1 MSPDTVWVK
10 FGMGTPVKIAISS
23 CIDVADVI
31 RATNEQL
38 ELQDRL
44 DQLYFLVQEG
54 HSWKLQRPGMTL
66 INLLQ
71 KYPQAGQSD
80 SNCIMIRKIATA
92 SNHREEH
99 YDFGRD
105 MFDSGLEQERE
116 DKDLLIK
123 SLNSAV
129 EVALKFLYGIFG
141 VFRRATVDLHWSTMA
156 YVVVHLD
163 DLRKFNLYSQN
174 GLCIALLFSLY
185 CWLDSKPADFARK
198 HFTSSQSNME
208 RGRYM
213 TLLTS
218 SFAHVDLDH
227 LICNV
232 ISLVLLGPDFDM
244 LFNIEGYVLFVILSS
259 VFSSWVSVKTHGKP
273 SMGFSGVICAMEGFL
288 LLAHREDVRHI
299 FTNYIIYCIARWDD
313 QIDHVAHCAGFAFGV
328 GYFKVLQR
336 SFSRQNYIRAY

>member
-1 MSPDTVWVK
+1 MSPNTIWVK
-10 FGMGTPVKIAISS
+10 FGMGAPVKIAISS

-31 RATNEQL
+31 RATKEQL

-54 HSWKLQRPGMTL
+54 HKWKLQRPGMAL
-66 INLLQ
+66 INLCQ

-80 SNCIMIRKIATA
+80 SNCIMIRKITAA

-99 YDFGRD
+99 YDFYGD
-105 MFDSGLEQERE
+105 TFDRELEQERD
-116 DKDLLIK
+116 DKDLLIE
-123 SLNSAV
+123 SWNYAV
-129 EVALKFLYGIFG
+129 EVASKFLYGILG
-141 VFRRATVDLHWSTMA
+141 VFRRVTADLHWSTIA

-163 DLRKFNLYSQN
+163 DLRKFNIYSQT
-174 GLCIALLFSLY
+174 GLCIALLFSLH
-185 CWLDSKPADFARK
+185 CWLDSKSAEFALR

-218 SFAHVDLDH
+218 TFAHVDFNH

-232 ISLVLLGPDFDM
+232 ISLVLLGPDFDK
-244 LFNIEGYVLFVILSS
+244 LFKVEGYVLFVVLSGI
-259 VFSSWVSVKTHGKP
+259 FSSWVSVKTHGKP
-273 SMGFSGVICAMEGFL
+273 SMGFSGVLCAMEGFL
-288 LLAHREDVRHI
+288 LMAHREDVRHI

-328 GYFKVLQR
+328 GWFKLLQK
-336 SFSRQNYIRAY
+336 SLSRRKYIRGY